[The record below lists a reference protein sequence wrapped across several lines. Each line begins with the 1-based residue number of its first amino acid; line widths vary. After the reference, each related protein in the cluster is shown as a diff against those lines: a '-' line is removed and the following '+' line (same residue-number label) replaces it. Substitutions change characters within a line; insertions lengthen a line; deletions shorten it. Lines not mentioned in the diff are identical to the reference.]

1 MPIILL
7 IVSTL
12 AFWALYW
19 FVQMGGI
26 EHFQRRKAERKE
38 EARRQEARESA
49 RTASLRAV
57 DDPRDAAAILMLL
70 IARENGDPTREQ
82 IVAIEQK
89 LRDVFGF
96 ARDLAERMTQA
107 RFIARQADSFEQ
119 AARVFGDLF
128 RRRLTADERRDLV
141 DMLEDIASRE
151 GPSDTQ
157 TEAIAAFKPM
167 IGLVP
172 AR

>member
-38 EARRQEARESA
+38 EARRQAVRESA

-82 IVAIEQK
+82 IGAIEQK
-89 LRDVFGF
+89 LRDMFGF
-96 ARDLAERMTQA
+96 ERDLAERMTQA

-128 RRRLTADERRDLV
+128 RRRLAADERGELV

-151 GPSDTQ
+151 GPSETQ